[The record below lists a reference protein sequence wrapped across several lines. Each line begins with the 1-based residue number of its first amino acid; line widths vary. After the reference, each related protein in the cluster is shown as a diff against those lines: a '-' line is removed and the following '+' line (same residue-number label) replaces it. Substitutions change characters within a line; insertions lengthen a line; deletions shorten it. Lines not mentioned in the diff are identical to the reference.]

1 MADDAPGMDVDE
13 EEVEQ
18 PSSSN
23 VKGDR
28 KRFEVKKVTSKK
40 DSKFS
45 LTNFNTFSFIS
56 LSGMLLLC
64 GLGVKII
71 FSIKETVKQF
81 LHIP

>member
-28 KRFEVKKVTSKK
+28 KRFEVKKVTLLK
-40 DSKFS
+40 DLWNCCS
-45 LTNFNTFSFIS
+45 TNLFFPLIS
-56 LSGMLLLC
+56 LVEC
-64 GLGVKII
+64 CCFVGLG
-71 FSIKETVKQF
+71 
-81 LHIP
+81 

>member
-28 KRFEVKKVTSKK
+28 KRFEVKKVISP
-40 DSKFS
+40 
-45 LTNFNTFSFIS
+45 FNY
-56 LSGMLLLC
+56 
-64 GLGVKII
+64 
-71 FSIKETVKQF
+71 
-81 LHIP
+81 HINI

>member
-45 LTNFNTFSFIS
+45 LTNFNTFSFTS

>member
-45 LTNFNTFSFIS
+45 LTNLIRF
-56 LSGMLLLC
+56 LLHLLVEC
-64 GLGVKII
+64 CCFVGLG
-71 FSIKETVKQF
+71 
-81 LHIP
+81 

>member
-28 KRFEVKKVTSKK
+28 KRFEVKKVTFLSEILLIIQIIKYLM
-40 DSKFS
+40 S
-45 LTNFNTFSFIS
+45 LFF
-56 LSGMLLLC
+56 
-64 GLGVKII
+64 
-71 FSIKETVKQF
+71 
-81 LHIP
+81 

>member
-28 KRFEVKKVTSKK
+28 KRFEVKKVTFLSE
-40 DSKFS
+40 
-45 LTNFNTFSFIS
+45 NFINNINN
-56 LSGMLLLC
+56 
-64 GLGVKII
+64 
-71 FSIKETVKQF
+71 
-81 LHIP
+81 

>member
-28 KRFEVKKVTSKK
+28 KRFEVKKVIP
-40 DSKFS
+40 
-45 LTNFNTFSFIS
+45 TFHLLYQHFTYQLFPVSFLVECS
-56 LSGMLLLC
+56 CLV
-64 GLGVKII
+64 GLG
-71 FSIKETVKQF
+71 
-81 LHIP
+81 